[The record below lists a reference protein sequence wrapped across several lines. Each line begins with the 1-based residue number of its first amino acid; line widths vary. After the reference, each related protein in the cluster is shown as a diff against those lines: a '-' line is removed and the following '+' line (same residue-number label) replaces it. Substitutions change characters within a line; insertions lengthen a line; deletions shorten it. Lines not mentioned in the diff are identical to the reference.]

1 MNDQEKIPYNI
12 ELTFYGDYDYDLD
25 NTPDEVVMYED
36 IIGYQVGND
45 VIAVV
50 TKDGET
56 LIYPLK
62 RVQFVRHFPAPQVAE

>member
-1 MNDQEKIPYNI
+1 MDDQEKIPYDI
-12 ELTFYGDYDYDLD
+12 EITFY
-25 NTPDEVVMYED
+25 PDWVDGEEVQEVIIYKD

-62 RVQFVRHFPAPQVAE
+62 NVKFVRHSPAQVEAA